1 MLRNIKKV
9 LDDQLVPTFFR
20 ICYTRYSNL
29 TDPDMPLWQF
39 LISKKYPLQVKYK
52 ETLTFLI
59 RMLIQDMSKWKFLNC
74 CFMLKANN
82 LLTNRLS

>member
-39 LISKKYPLQVKYK
+39 LISKKVSVTS
-52 ETLTFLI
+52 EI
-59 RMLIQDMSKWKFLNC
+59 
-74 CFMLKANN
+74 
-82 LLTNRLS
+82 